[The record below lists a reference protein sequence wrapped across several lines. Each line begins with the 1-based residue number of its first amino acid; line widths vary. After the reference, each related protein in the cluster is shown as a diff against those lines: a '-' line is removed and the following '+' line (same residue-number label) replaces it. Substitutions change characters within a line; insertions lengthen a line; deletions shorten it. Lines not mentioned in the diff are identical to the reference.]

1 MPPTP
6 IVITLYGK
14 NNEEDATYSKKIVS
28 WGLLKRAIRL
38 GEELKIND
46 ASQPGD
52 ATDATKDNSWLA
64 RFKRWLHRNDRP
76 ISDEEQMMNRISE
89 FVVDVFDG
97 QFTVQQLEDGAESAE
112 IMTVLK
118 SIIARG
124 KTMGPTNRQEFPT
137 SRTKA
142 KRSR

>member
-1 MPPTP
+1 MPTP

-14 NNEEDATYSKKIVS
+14 NDEENVTYTRKIVS

-38 GEELKIND
+38 GEELKINEEPD
-46 ASQPGD
+46 AADSTIGVG
-52 ATDATKDNSWLA
+52 KDDGWLA
-64 RFKRWLHRNDRP
+64 RFKHWLHRNDRI
-76 ISDEEQMMNRISE
+76 ISDEEQMMDRISE

-112 IMTVLK
+112 IITVLK

-124 KTMGPTNRQEFPT
+124 KTMGPTNRQEFPNP
-137 SRTKA
+137 KG
-142 KRSR
+142 KRKR